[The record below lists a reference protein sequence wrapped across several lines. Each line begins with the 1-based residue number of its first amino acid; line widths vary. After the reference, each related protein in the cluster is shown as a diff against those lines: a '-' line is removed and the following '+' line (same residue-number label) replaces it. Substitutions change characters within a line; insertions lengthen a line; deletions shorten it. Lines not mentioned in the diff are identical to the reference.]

1 MPQTLP
7 STAVEQVRVVI
18 TGIGAITPVGLNA
31 ADTWSALRAGQSGI
45 GPLTLFDGSR
55 IGCNVAAEATGF
67 EVSDVV
73 DRRDARRMD
82 RCSVLALAAARE
94 AWGDAGAPA
103 LDPARVG
110 VVLGTAVGGLVTMT
124 EQAQLLAERPDRLSP
139 HFIQNMLVDTP
150 TSYIATDLGIRG
162 PNFAVV
168 SACATGA
175 HSIGLATEMV
185 RRGEADAILAGGA
198 EAGLSELLMGGFAV
212 MRALGSARP
221 GEGPESASRPFDA
234 TRNGFVLGE
243 GAVVLVL
250 EREAD
255 AIARGA
261 TIVAEVVGYGASND
275 AHHITAPHP
284 EGIGVIEMMR
294 SAIDR
299 AGLAPTQIGYVNA
312 HGTSTPLN
320 DAAETAAIHAVFG
333 DHATGLAVSSTKSMT
348 GHLMGAAG
356 ALETAVCALALR
368 DGVIPPTINLRDR
381 DPACDLDYVAE
392 GARTIAGLEYAL
404 SNSMGLGGH
413 NGCTLLR
420 RYG

>member
-1 MPQTLP
+1 M
-7 STAVEQVRVVI
+7 EHVRVVI
-18 TGIGAITPVGLNA
+18 TGIGAITPVGLNTT
-31 ADTWSALRAGQSGI
+31 DTWAALLAGQTGI
-45 GPLTLFDGSR
+45 GDLTLFDGSR
-55 IGCNVAAEATGF
+55 IGCAVAAEATGF
-67 EVSDVV
+67 EVAAVV

-82 RCSVLALAAARE
+82 RCSVLAVAAARE
-94 AWGDAGAPA
+94 AWANAGAPN
-103 LDPARVG
+103 LPPDRVG
-110 VVLGTAVGGLVTMT
+110 VVLGTAVGGLATMT
-124 EQAQLLAERPDRLSP
+124 EQALLLAERPDRLSP

-175 HSIGLATEMV
+175 HSIGVAAEMV

-212 MRALGSARP
+212 MRALGSPRP
-221 GEGPESASRPFDA
+221 GEGPASASRPFDA

-243 GAVVLVL
+243 GAVLLVL
-250 EREAD
+250 EREVD
-255 AIARGA
+255 ALARGA
-261 TIVAEVVGYGASND
+261 SIIAELVGYGASND

-284 EGIGVIEMMR
+284 DGIGVMEMMR
-294 SAIDR
+294 SAIER
-299 AGLAPTQIGYVNA
+299 AGLKPDAIGYVNA

-320 DAAETAAIHAVFG
+320 DAAETAAIRAVFG
-333 DHATGLAVSSTKSMT
+333 EHAGSLAVSSTKSMT

-356 ALETAVCALALR
+356 ALETAVCALAVR
-368 DGVIPPTINLRDR
+368 DGIVPPTINLRDR
-381 DPACDLDYVAE
+381 DPACDLDYVTE
-392 GARTIAGLEYAL
+392 GARAIAGLTYAL

-413 NGCTLLR
+413 NGCTLVR